1 MALLECPETNTHG
14 RREERSGEERR
25 GAREAQ
31 GWGGGEERW
40 GEVGKQEVRRGK
52 VERGGEERKNEARG
66 GESRYEGGMRRLEG
80 IVKKREGNRRYVKES
95 RREEV

>member
-1 MALLECPETNTHG
+1 MSRDKHTWEERG
-14 RREERSGEERR
+14 EEWGGEERSEGSTGVGRRR
-25 GAREAQ
+25 GEK
-31 GWGGGEERW
+31 ERW